1 MKYESECRYIKM
13 STAKFLEE
21 VCGIKLRWYQRLLM
35 RIMDIRDKFEKRYI
49 PHRYYYR
56 YFRK

>member
-1 MKYESECRYIKM
+1 MKYESECRYKKM
-13 STAKFLEE
+13 STVRFLEE
-21 VCGIKLRWYQRLLM
+21 VYGVKLRWYQKLL
-35 RIMDIRDKFEKRYI
+35 ILLMDIRDKFEKRYV